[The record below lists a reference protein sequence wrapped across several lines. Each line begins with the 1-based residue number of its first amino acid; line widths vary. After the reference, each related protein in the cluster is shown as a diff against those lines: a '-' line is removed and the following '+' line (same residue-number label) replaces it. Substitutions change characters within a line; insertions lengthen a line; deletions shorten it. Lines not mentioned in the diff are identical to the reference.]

1 MIFRFAHPVALIVL
15 LFPLAILLIQRFSG
29 WRFELPMM
37 RYSDVRLVQGLSHT
51 WRVRF
56 RRWPDI
62 LRLVAWLFLV
72 IGLARPQGGQSQEVV
87 RGQGVDIILTLD
99 ISGSMDNLD
108 FAPQNR
114 LEAAKSVIADFISG
128 RVFDRMGLVVF
139 AEDAFHQTPPTLD
152 YDALLRA
159 LAEVRLASELG
170 MGRQTAIGLGLAS
183 SANMLRASTAASK
196 VIILLTD
203 GANTAGAID
212 PVTAAQAVAAL
223 GIRVYTI
230 GVGTPEFA
238 AESGESLDEATLQ
251 TIASTTNGRYFLAR
265 DLVTLQDVY
274 NQIDALER
282 SDVERQVFVQW
293 QEQAGIWL
301 IAAFLLL
308 VGERLLRHTVFQT
321 IP

>member
-1 MIFRFAHPVALIVL
+1 MIFRFAHPVALLVF
-15 LFPLAILLIQRFSG
+15 LFPLAILFLQRFSG
-29 WRFELPMM
+29 WRIELAVM
-37 RYSDVRLVQGLSHT
+37 RYSDVRLVQGLSQS

-56 RRWPDI
+56 RQWPDF
-62 LRLVAWLFLV
+62 LRLAAWLLLV
-72 IGLARPQGGQSQEVV
+72 IGLARPQGGQSQEMV
-87 RGQGVDIILTLD
+87 RGQGVDIVLALD

-128 RVFDRMGLVVF
+128 RVFDRIGLVVF

-159 LAEVRLASELG
+159 LTEVRLASELG

-183 SANMLRASTAASK
+183 SANMLRASTAVSK

-230 GVGTPEFA
+230 GIGTPEFA
-238 AESGESLDEATLQ
+238 SESGESLDEETLQ
-251 TIASTTNGRYFLAR
+251 TIASIASGHYFLAR
-265 DLVTLQDVY
+265 DFTTLQEVY
-274 NQIDALER
+274 DQIDALER

-301 IAAFLLL
+301 IAAFVLLI
-308 VGERLLRHTVFQT
+308 GERFLRHTVFQT

>member
-1 MIFRFAHPVALIVL
+1 MPVM
-15 LFPLAILLIQRFSG
+15 Q
-29 WRFELPMM
+29 
-37 RYSDVRLVQGLSHT
+37 YSDVRLVQGLNQT

-56 RRWPDI
+56 RQWPDI
-62 LRLVAWLFLV
+62 LRLAAWLVLV
-72 IGLARPQGGQSQEVV
+72 IALARPQGGRSQEVI
-87 RGQGVDIILTLD
+87 RGKGVDIVLALD

-114 LEAAKSVIADFISG
+114 LEAAKSVTADFIGG
-128 RVFDRMGLVVF
+128 RVFDRIGLVVF

-159 LAEVRLASELG
+159 LSEVRLASELG
-170 MGRQTAIGLGLAS
+170 MGRQTAIGLGLVS

-196 VIILLTD
+196 IIILLTD

-212 PVTAAQAVAAL
+212 PVTAAQAVATL

-230 GVGTPEFA
+230 GIGTPEFA
-238 AESGESLDEATLQ
+238 SESGESLDEESLQ
-251 TIASTTNGRYFLAR
+251 TIASLTSGDYFLAR
-265 DLVTLQDVY
+265 DLATLQDVY

-282 SDVERQVFVQW
+282 SEVERQVFVQW
-293 QEQAGIWL
+293 HEQAGMWL
-301 IAAFLLL
+301 IAAFALLI
-308 VGERLLRHTVFQT
+308 GERFLRHTVFQT

>member
-1 MIFRFAHPVALIVL
+1 MTFRFAHPVALLVL
-15 LFPLAILLIQRFSG
+15 LFPLVILLIQRFGG
-29 WRFELPMM
+29 WRFEPPLM
-37 RYSDVRLVQGLSHT
+37 RYSDVRLVQGLSQS

-62 LRLVAWLFLV
+62 MRLAAWLLLV
-72 IGLARPQGGQSQEVV
+72 IGLARPQGGHSQEVV
-87 RGQGVDIILTLD
+87 RGQGVDIILALD

-159 LAEVRLASELG
+159 LAEVQLASELG
-170 MGRQTAIGLGLAS
+170 MGRQTAIGLGLSS
-183 SANMLRASTAASK
+183 SANMLRASTAPSK

-230 GVGTPEFA
+230 GIGTPEFA
-238 AESGESLDEATLQ
+238 EESGESLDEETLQ
-251 TIASTTNGRYFLAR
+251 TIASVTNGRYFLAR
-265 DLVTLQDVY
+265 DLATLQEVY
-274 NQIDALER
+274 DQIDVLER
-282 SDVERQVFVQW
+282 SAVERQVFVQW
-293 QEQAGIWL
+293 QEQAGSWL
-301 IAAFLLL
+301 TAAFALLI
-308 VGERLLRHTVFQT
+308 GERILRHTVFQT